1 MKAFWLIFLAGL
13 MAPVVTQANEPLQKV
28 QQLVDYVGVDY
39 RDAVSGGR
47 VQDASEY
54 EEMLDFSTTLVELS
68 AELPDAPGAGL
79 IRDRLSALQKLVRDK
94 AEPARVAS
102 LAGEI
107 RQLLIQAYGLA
118 VVPAKLPDL
127 ERGRVLYA
135 QQCASCH
142 GMEGRGDGPLAATL
156 TPSPT
161 DFTDLERYRERTLYG
176 LYSTI
181 THGVEGTAM
190 RSHASLPEKD
200 RWSLAFY
207 VGQLAPAALYGETAP
222 AIQALDANAIG
233 PKELTTLTPAEME
246 TRHGRD
252 GARLMAWVRSH
263 PEAVLGNGKGASGL
277 EFASGKLEESLAA
290 YEAGDRAAAHDLAV
304 TAYLEGFELM
314 EGNLDAVDSDLRHRI
329 EGAMTAYRGL
339 IKKGVP
345 VAELSQQLS
354 RLQAMLESAGE
365 KLDNSSLSPATAFT
379 SALVILLREGL
390 EAILV
395 IAALAAFLIKTGR
408 RDGLRYLYL
417 GTGAAFVLGLL
428 TWFVSS
434 QVITIGG
441 AERELTEGFAAL
453 FAAVMLFYVGF
464 WLHSKTGAAQWKAF
478 IQGSIEKALSKGT
491 LWGLSGLAFIA
502 VYREIF
508 ETVLFYQAL
517 WVQAG
522 KAGQGMIFT
531 GFLVAAGLLL
541 LVGGMILRY
550 STRLPLRQFFSVT
563 SIFMFL
569 LAVVFA
575 GKGIAALQEAGKL
588 PANMVDFP
596 SIEILGIYPNLEGLA
611 VQLLLIVMA
620 LLLLWKGSRASS
632 ENTPRGSRA

>member
-1 MKAFWLIFLAGL
+1 MKTFLWILLAGL
-13 MAPVVTQANEPLQKV
+13 TAPVVTQANEPLQQV

-47 VQDASEY
+47 VLDASEY
-54 EEMLDFSTTLVELS
+54 EEMLDFSATLVALS
-68 AELPDAPGAGL
+68 EKLPDAAEADR
-79 IRDRLSALQKLVRDK
+79 IREKLSQMQKLVADK
-94 AEPARVAS
+94 VEPALVAG

-107 RQLLIQAYGLA
+107 RQLLIGTYGLS
-118 VVPAKLPDL
+118 VVPASLPDL
-127 ERGRVLYA
+127 KRGRQLYA

-142 GMEGRGDGPLAATL
+142 GAEGRGDGPMAATL
-156 TPSPT
+156 DPAPT

-190 RSHASLPEKD
+190 RSHAALPERD

-207 VGQLAPAALYGETAP
+207 VGQLAPAMQYGEGAP
-222 AIQALDANAIG
+222 VPRLLDAGDIG

-246 TRHGRD
+246 AHHGRE
-252 GARLMAWVRSH
+252 GARLMAWLRSH
-263 PEAVLGNGKGASGL
+263 PEAVLDQGKGASGL
-277 EFASGKLEESLAA
+277 EFARRKLEQSLAA
-290 YEAGDRAAAHDLAV
+290 YKAGDRAGAHDLAV

-329 EGAMTAYRGL
+329 EGAMTRYRGL

-345 VAELSQQLS
+345 SAELSGQLA
-354 RLQAMLESAGE
+354 RLQGMLEEAGE
-365 KLDNSSLSPATAFT
+365 MLDNRSLSPATAFT

-395 IAALAAFLIKTGR
+395 VAALAAFLIKTGR
-408 RDGLRYLYL
+408 RDGLRYLVL
-417 GTGAAFVLGLL
+417 GTGAAFALGLL

-434 QVITIGG
+434 RVITIGG

-478 IQGSIEKALSKGT
+478 IQGSVEKALSKGT

-517 WVQAG
+517 WVQTG
-522 KAGQGMIFT
+522 EAGQGMIFT
-531 GFLVAAGLLL
+531 GFLAAAGLLL
-541 LVGGMILRY
+541 LAGWMILRY

-569 LAVVFA
+569 LAVIFA
-575 GKGIAALQEAGKL
+575 GKGVAALQEAGKL
-588 PANMVDFP
+588 PVNMIDFP

-611 VQLLLIVMA
+611 VQLLLVIMA
-620 LLLLWKGSRASS
+620 VLLLWKGSRSS
-632 ENTPRGSRA
+632 GENTPRGSRA